1 MGGAW
6 GATNNAGDAN
16 APLRSKERD
25 ASGWGNL
32 IFKFI
37 LIYKANQ
44 TEKTLLRILRKNRLL
59 PILDLLQ
66 VL

>member
-1 MGGAW
+1 MMFMINLEVASDQT
-6 GATNNAGDAN
+6 AKV
-16 APLRSKERD
+16 RSKERD